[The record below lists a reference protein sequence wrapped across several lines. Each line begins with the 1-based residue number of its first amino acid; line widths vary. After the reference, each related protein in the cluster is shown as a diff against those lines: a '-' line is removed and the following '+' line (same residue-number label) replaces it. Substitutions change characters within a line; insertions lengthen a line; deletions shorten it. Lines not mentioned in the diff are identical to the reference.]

1 MIRLKDILN
10 ESMSKNK
17 VQDIIDRV
25 FPQIVNDRGTGKKG
39 VPKIKL
45 HYDIYARLSGDED
58 MRGEHSSTTKAQ
70 YDENTNIIYIY
81 YPNMENEEDVL
92 RALIHE
98 YTHYKQDH
106 KLFKK
111 YKAMYSYDEDP
122 TEIEAKRNEEDW
134 PLFTTN

>member
-1 MIRLKDILN
+1 MTTDEIQN
-10 ESMSKNK
+10 
-17 VQDIIDRV
+17 IIDYAY
-25 FPQIVNDRGTGKKG
+25 
-39 VPKIKL
+39 PKIQSYYGKGSLEIPEIEL
-45 HYDIYARLSGDED
+45 HKDIYARLSGDEEQS
-58 MRGEHSSTTKAQ
+58 GEHSSTSKAE
-70 YDENTNIIYIY
+70 YDNETNVIYIY

-92 RALIHE
+92 RSLIHE

-134 PLFTTN
+134 HLFTTN

>member
-1 MIRLKDILN
+1 MNIDEIQN
-10 ESMSKNK
+10 
-17 VQDIIDRV
+17 II
-25 FPQIVNDRGTGKKG
+25 NYSY
-39 VPKIKL
+39 PKIQKYYGKGSLDIPKIEL
-45 HYDIYARLSGDED
+45 HKDIYARLSGDEEQS
-58 MRGEHSSTTKAQ
+58 GEHSKTTKAQ
-70 YDENTNIIYIY
+70 YDEDTNVIYIY